1 MLSKLIHSQAPY
13 TLIVTPEISEL
24 QDIETRLGQY
34 DTASIL
40 AIGTELSVHLSAISH
55 KEWGRET
62 RNWMTTQC
70 RETSVDILVCSQ
82 IDLLFEPSLSLDP
95 LALFQ
100 SLSRTKR
107 LLVLWPGRIQ
117 DGRLSYAVPEHTHY
131 HTWQQ
136 PDAPVF
142 DWQAQQ
148 IYH

>member
-1 MLSKLIHSQAPY
+1 LLSKLIHSQTPY

-24 QDIETRLGQY
+24 QDVESRLEQY
-34 DTASIL
+34 DSLNIL
-40 AIGTELSVHLSAISH
+40 PMGKELSAHLSTIPP
-55 KEWGRET
+55 KDWGRET

-70 RETSVDILVCSQ
+70 RETPAEILVCSQ

-117 DGRLSYAVPEHTHY
+117 DGRLSYAVPEHAHY
-131 HTWQQ
+131 RTWQQ
-136 PDAPVF
+136 PVAPIF
-142 DWQAQQ
+142 DWQAQHM
-148 IYH
+148 YY